1 MLCIEAPDKPLIG
14 SIEPGEDSALVKFGP
29 SSELPA
35 TNPGT
40 TFYVEFIDKDNAGQY
55 NLYAVRHYSVLE

>member
-1 MLCIEAPDKPLIG
+1 MTHFVLNCEAPDKPLIG
-14 SIEPGEDSALVKFGP
+14 SIEPGHDSALVTFGP

-40 TFYVEFIDKDNAGQY
+40 TFYVEYVEEENAG
-55 NLYAVRHYSVLE
+55 RYSIYGR